1 MNRDEKIRYLLGA
14 EHYGIEDLRLL
25 VELLRSEGGCP
36 WDREQTHQSI
46 RAGLIEETYE
56 VVEAIDKDD
65 PSLMCEELGDLLLQV
80 IFHTQIE
87 TEGGNF
93 TLGDVTDNVCR
104 KLIHR
109 HPHVFGDLRVGST
122 DEVLANWDRIKSE
135 EKCRLTITDKL
146 RAVPAALPALMRA
159 VKVGKRASCLD
170 FPDAGA
176 VMDKIHE
183 ETDELSAAI
192 ASGDTEWIDEELGDL
207 LLTVSSLARKIDIDP
222 EAALNRATDKFID
235 RFERV
240 ENKARQAGLDINK
253 TKMTELDK
261 IWNKIK

>member
-14 EHYGIEDLRLL
+14 EHYGTEDLRLL

>member
-1 MNRDEKIRYLLGA
+1 
-14 EHYGIEDLRLL
+14 
-25 VELLRSEGGCP
+25 
-36 WDREQTHQSI
+36 
-46 RAGLIEETYE
+46 
-56 VVEAIDKDD
+56 
-65 PSLMCEELGDLLLQV
+65 MCEELGDLLLQV

>member
-1 MNRDEKIRYLLGA
+1 M
-14 EHYGIEDLRLL
+14 

-240 ENKARQAGLDINK
+240 ENKARQADLI
-253 TKMTELDK
+253 
-261 IWNKIK
+261 